1 MADKKVPIKY
11 TARDFNSIKNELID
25 HARRYYPDTVKDFS
39 DSSFASLMLDTV
51 SYVGDVLSFYL
62 DYSVNESLLNT
73 ATERKNVMSLARQMG
88 FKVPAKAISYGNVSL
103 YIAVP
108 ANASSTGPDSA
119 YIPIIEKNSTFKSTN
134 GQQYILME
142 DVDFSNTNNRI
153 VVARVDSSTGLP
165 TSYAIKANGK
175 VMSGR
180 FREQVIDI
188 GSFEKFRKVPLNST
202 NITEIIS
209 ITDLE
214 GHEYYE
220 VDFLSQDV
228 IFKEVKNTDTSTIT
242 SILKPIPVP
251 RRFVLERTIDNTYVQ
266 FGYGSENEVT
276 NETVVDPA
284 QLVLSLQSKTYIT
297 NTSFDPTNI
306 IKTDKLGVGPS
317 NTTIRVLYLESD
329 TDTANSPT
337 NSVSTVLQKN
347 LRFKDRLNLTNTL
360 VSSVAGSLEVNNEE
374 PIVGEVGSLET
385 DEIKIRTLDFYA
397 SQNRAVSRQ
406 DYISLVY
413 AMPNKFG
420 AIKRCN
426 IIQDPNS
433 FKRNLNLYVISENDV
448 GNLVQTNSIIKEN
461 LKNWLNSNRMVN
473 DTIDILDAKIV
484 NIGINFSVITTKDS
498 DKYDVLQQCYLALIA
513 KYNLNFDI
521 GEPFSISDVY
531 TTLNKL
537 DGVSDVTNVE
547 IINKTNGFY
556 STTKLDIRS
565 QTSSDGRYINVPHNV
580 ILEIKE
586 SSSDIKGTV
595 R

>member
-188 GSFEKFRKVPLNST
+188 GSFEKFRKIALNST

-228 IFKEVKNTDTSTIT
+228 I
-242 SILKPIPVP
+242 
-251 RRFVLERTIDNTYVQ
+251 
-266 FGYGSENEVT
+266 
-276 NETVVDPA
+276 
-284 QLVLSLQSKTYIT
+284 
-297 NTSFDPTNI
+297 
-306 IKTDKLGVGPS
+306 
-317 NTTIRVLYLESD
+317 
-329 TDTANSPT
+329 
-337 NSVSTVLQKN
+337 
-347 LRFKDRLNLTNTL
+347 
-360 VSSVAGSLEVNNEE
+360 
-374 PIVGEVGSLET
+374 
-385 DEIKIRTLDFYA
+385 
-397 SQNRAVSRQ
+397 
-406 DYISLVY
+406 
-413 AMPNKFG
+413 
-420 AIKRCN
+420 
-426 IIQDPNS
+426 
-433 FKRNLNLYVISENDV
+433 
-448 GNLVQTNSIIKEN
+448 
-461 LKNWLNSNRMVN
+461 
-473 DTIDILDAKIV
+473 
-484 NIGINFSVITTKDS
+484 
-498 DKYDVLQQCYLALIA
+498 
-513 KYNLNFDI
+513 
-521 GEPFSISDVY
+521 
-531 TTLNKL
+531 
-537 DGVSDVTNVE
+537 
-547 IINKTNGFY
+547 
-556 STTKLDIRS
+556 
-565 QTSSDGRYINVPHNV
+565 
-580 ILEIKE
+580 
-586 SSSDIKGTV
+586 
-595 R
+595 